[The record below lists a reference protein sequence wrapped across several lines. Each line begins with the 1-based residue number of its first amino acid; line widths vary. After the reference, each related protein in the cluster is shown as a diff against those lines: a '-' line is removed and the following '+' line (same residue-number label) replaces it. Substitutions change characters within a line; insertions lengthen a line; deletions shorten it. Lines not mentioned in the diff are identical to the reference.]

1 MMKRIL
7 FVCTTDSMIWNF
19 LIPHI
24 KDLESKGYYVECAC
38 SITGDF
44 YHNLV
49 TQYEVKMNQI
59 CFKRS
64 PYNIS
69 NIKAYR
75 DLKKIV
81 QEKNFDAVFCHEP
94 VGGAIGRLVGH
105 KMHCKVLY
113 MAHGFHFYKGA
124 PLINRCLYYT
134 VEKFL
139 SRYTDVLITLNEED
153 YQAALKFHSKK
164 VFKVNGIGIDTSKF
178 SKIDNCRCLQSELNL
193 KSDDFLLVSVGEL
206 IKRKNHLVIIEALK
220 QINNPRI
227 HLAIA
232 GDGELREYLE
242 RKIDKLGLKNQIH
255 LLGYRTDVNKLCN
268 SADAFIMPSLQEG
281 LSVAIMEAMSC
292 GKPIIASKIRGNIDL
307 IDDNKGGILVNP
319 KDVSG
324 FIKAITCFYEMKD
337 NLKKYG
343 LYNID
348 KVQEFDIGKVKQQF
362 FSVYE
367 EL

>member
-1 MMKRIL
+1 
-7 FVCTTDSMIWNF
+7 MIWNF

-44 YHNLV
+44 YHNLI
-49 TQYEVKMNQI
+49 TQYGVKMNQI
-59 CFKRS
+59 SFKRS
-64 PYNIS
+64 PYSVS

-81 QEKNFDAVFCHEP
+81 QEKNFDTVFCHEP
-94 VGGAIGRLVGH
+94 VGGAIGRLAGH

-139 SRYTDVLITLNEED
+139 SKYTDVLITLNEED
-153 YQAALKFHSKK
+153 YQATLKFHSKK

-178 SKIDNCRCLQSELNL
+178 SKIDNLRYLQSELNL
-193 KSDDFLLVSVGEL
+193 KPDDFLLVSVGEL
-206 IKRKNHLVIIEALK
+206 IKRKNHSVIVDAIK
-220 QINNPRI
+220 QMDNPHV

-232 GDGELREYLE
+232 GDGELKEYLE
-242 RKIDKLGLKNQIH
+242 RKIEKMGVGNQVH
-255 LLGYRTDVNKLCN
+255 LLGYRTDINKLCN
-268 SADAFIMPSLQEG
+268 SADVFIMPSLQEG

-292 GKPIIASKIRGNIDL
+292 GKPIIASKIRGNVDL
-307 IDDNKGGILVNP
+307 IDDKKGGILVNP
-319 KDVSG
+319 KDVFG
-324 FIKAITCFYEMKD
+324 FVEAIKYFYKMKD
-337 NLKKYG
+337 NLKEYEF
-343 LYNID
+343 YNTE
-348 KVQEFDIGKVKQQF
+348 KVQKFDIRKVKQQLS
-362 FSVYE
+362 SVYE
-367 EL
+367 EV